1 MRLPSAEEIGGRV
14 LELSQINIDR
24 INPKLISGQKNT
36 RSALLF
42 WYLQLHWSI
51 LVSRD
56 YRVHGTLG
64 GRVDSENVSDATLRH
79 PPSRFE
85 LTALSQEVEIL
96 QFTTTLS
103 DGYTVLARLEAIA
116 ASMRLYDPESPYS
129 SSAHHTVHDNIVRFV
144 VFLADLASRDGD
156 PSRDGPETVLILG
169 KAREHSTYLAKK
181 CEEWGVSRPQAWK
194 GGISIRKQRSS
205 LFNSLRKAVGDKG
218 RTRSEE
224 AAIVLSNTVR
234 ELIDHFFT
242 ICVIEIPRDQPRTE
256 ETTDRLQPYETV
268 AANDTENA
276 VLRVHEF
283 TADIRRQ
290 EELAAVR
297 VREFEAGFRQRE
309 EEAVARIVEHEADI
323 RRREVLLERRL
334 IDFEADVRRRE
345 AEAELR
351 LGEYEKAV
359 SGRIDEHASRLREA
373 ELARLKGLAG
383 FERAIQPIH
392 VPNLAELQKENDG
405 RRNIQS
411 WYLPNSEFWVTA
423 PFEIE
428 SFPKQ
433 TKLTGEVSGFVAG
446 IEGHGR
452 LRDNDV
458 VVYRVAL
465 DVVSIWDEDFATILA
480 ATINVDNGRAVSEIR
495 VGLGDDSGLAYERAC
510 TPVGLDHF
518 ASGGWRFQTK
528 PKNPYLQI
536 RIILRE
542 TTTPIRVT
550 AKRLF
555 AGQDY
560 DPYAF
565 NPRYESAAEREGQMS
580 VACGPEV
587 LRDFE
592 RKARLACR
600 TDTYLAAQ
608 AFIRPFLVMREGT
621 PRFPM
626 LIGSVNSIY
635 WYGLEPPHTLEIF
648 KELDCVSEGDVTL
661 DCGAHA
667 GQMAAYFSLLAGP
680 SGRVIAFDPFAQN
693 CLQVEAQ
700 DSLNGKGRIRAVKA
714 GVGAKRHTV
723 RVSILAQMTTTT
735 DASNPGDYTDID
747 IVPLDDFIDEHPTFI
762 KLDVEGAEVDALSG
776 AAELLRRCT
785 PKLFIEV
792 HTQLIGQFGYDLTAF
807 FSKIPL
813 DLYDVKFLVE
823 GVDVAWRM
831 YEPGLEVGVTA
842 PLLVLATAKKAD
854 K

>member
-1 MRLPSAEEIGGRV
+1 M
-14 LELSQINIDR
+14 
-24 INPKLISGQKNT
+24 
-36 RSALLF
+36 
-42 WYLQLHWSI
+42 
-51 LVSRD
+51 
-56 YRVHGTLG
+56 
-64 GRVDSENVSDATLRH
+64 DSEDVGHATLRH
-79 PPSRFE
+79 RPSRLE
-85 LTALSQEVEIL
+85 LTTLGQEVDIL
-96 QFTTTLS
+96 QFSPALS
-103 DGYTVLARLEAIA
+103 DGSTVLDRLEAIA
-116 ASMRLYDPESPYS
+116 ASMRLYDPGSPYS
-129 SSAHHTVHDNIVRFV
+129 PSTHDTLHDNIVQFI
-144 VFLADLASRDGD
+144 VFLTNLASRDRD
-156 PSRDGPETVLILG
+156 PSRDSPEMVLIIG
-169 KAREHSTYLAKK
+169 KAHEHSTYLAEK
-181 CEEWGVSRPQAWK
+181 CEEWGVSRPQAWI
-194 GGISIRKQRSS
+194 GGIAIRKQRSS
-205 LFNSLRKAVGDKG
+205 LLSSLRRVALDKG
-218 RTRSEE
+218 RTRTDE
-224 AAIVLSNTVR
+224 ATIVLGNAVR

-242 ICVIEIPRDQPRTE
+242 ICVIEIPRDRSQTGQ
-256 ETTDRLQPYETV
+256 TTDRLKPYETV
-268 AANDTENA
+268 AANDIENA

-290 EELAAVR
+290 EELAAGR

-323 RRREVLLERRL
+323 RRREALLERRL

-345 AEAELR
+345 AEAEFR
-351 LGEYEKAV
+351 LGEYAKAV
-359 SGRIDEHASRLREA
+359 SGRMDEHASRLRVA
-373 ELARLKGLAG
+373 EVARLKGLAG
-383 FERAIQPIH
+383 FEKVIQPIH
-392 VPNLAELQKENDG
+392 VPNLVELPKENEG
-405 RRNIQS
+405 HRNVQS
-411 WYLPNSEFWVTA
+411 WYLPNPELWVTA
-423 PFEIE
+423 PFGIE
-428 SFPKQ
+428 LLPKQ

-458 VVYRVAL
+458 VVYRISL
-465 DVVSIWDEDFATILA
+465 DVTSIWDEDFATILA
-480 ATINVDNGRAVSEIR
+480 ATINVDNQSAVSEIR
-495 VGLGDDSGLAYERAC
+495 VGLGDDGGLAYERAC
-510 TPVGLDHF
+510 TPVGSDHF
-518 ASGGWRFQTK
+518 ASGGWRFQNR

-542 TTTPIRVT
+542 TTAPIRVT

-565 NPRYESAAEREGQMS
+565 NPRYESAAEREGQLS
-580 VACGPEV
+580 VACGPDV

-635 WYGLEPPHTLEIF
+635 WYGLEPQHTLEIF
-648 KELDCVSEGDVTL
+648 KELDCLSEGDVTL

-735 DASNPGDYTDID
+735 DASTPEDFTDID

-831 YEPGLEVGVTA
+831 YEPGMEVGVTT
-842 PLLVLATAKKAD
+842 PLLVLATAKKAAE
-854 K
+854 